1 MTTPYEDFVNIALGK
16 ALSSDVTL
24 PTANEIPVFTGIGR
38 QVTGKTKAELG
49 LALTADL
56 GTAASAD
63 AGDFDPAG
71 SAATALSSAN
81 TYADN
86 NKQAKDATL
95 TALAGLDATA
105 GIVVQTADDTFTKR
119 TLTGTA
125 SQITVTNGDGVAGN
139 PTISLAESGVTAG
152 TYGSMDKLVSL
163 TLTAGGQASAVSEIV
178 ISTAYVESPFS
189 GGNTKIGVSA
199 QGSLT
204 TGKTNT
210 AVGSSSQSSVTSA
223 IGNTAV
229 GARTQL
235 ALTTGLG
242 NTAVGA
248 YSQIGVTTGDS
259 NTAVGSSSQVA
270 LTTGDSNT
278 AVGSL
283 SQIALTIG
291 TLNTAIGSHS
301 QVAMTDGSRNT
312 AIGSYAQYLLTT
324 GSYNTCIGTN
334 AQNVLTTGSY
344 NTCIGVN
351 AGYDI
356 TSGSNNTII
365 GSAYGTASM
374 SNNVILATSAAAGVI
389 VAQHNATDW
398 EMKGALFQNVV
409 VGATKTLT
417 ANSQLVVEV
426 TSNSLLTFK
435 LKGTDGTTRTA
446 TLALV

>member
-1 MTTPYEDFVNIALGK
+1 MTTTLFEDFVNAELPLRIGTVE
-16 ALSSDVTL
+16 VTP
-24 PTANEIPVFTGIGR
+24 PTAGKLPVYKGVGLLTEA
-38 QVTGKTKAELG
+38 KTATELG

-56 GTAASAD
+56 DTDGTLAD
-63 AGDFDPAG
+63 NSDTKYPSQKAVK
-71 SAATALSSAN
+71 
-81 TYADN
+81 TYADT
-86 NKQAKDATL
+86 KQAADATL
-95 TALAGLDATA
+95 TALAGLDAT
-105 GIVVQTADDTFTKR
+105 GGLVVQTGDDTFTKR

-139 PTISLAESGVTAG
+139 PTISLAASGVTAG

-223 IGNTAV
+223 IANTAV

-259 NTAVGSSSQVA
+259 NTAVGSSSQSSVTSA
-270 LTTGDSNT
+270 IANT
-278 AVGSL
+278 AVGAGTQL
-283 SQIALTIG
+283 ALTIG
-291 TLNTAIGSHS
+291 TYNTAIGSYS
-301 QVAMTDGSRNT
+301 QPAMTDGSHNT
-312 AIGSYAQYLLTT
+312 AIGSYAQNLLTT
-324 GSYNTCIGTN
+324 GSYNTCIGTF
-334 AQNVLTTGSY
+334 AQNLLTTGSY

-351 AGYDI
+351 AGYNI

-374 SNNVILATSAAAGVI
+374 SNNVILATSGSAGVI

-426 TSNSLLTFK
+426 TSNTLLTFK
-435 LKGTDGTTRTA
+435 LKGTDGATRTA

>member
-1 MTTPYEDFVNIALGK
+1 MTTPFENFVNIALGK
-16 ALSSDVTL
+16 SVSSDVTL

-38 QVTGKTKAELG
+38 QVTGKTTTELG
-49 LALTADL
+49 IAEVEDLAAVATSGSYNDLSNKPTIPAAQVNADWGAGSGVAQILNKPTL
-56 GTAASAD
+56 GTAAAQNV
-63 AGDFDPAG
+63 GDF
-71 SAATALSSAN
+71 ATAAQGTKADSAL
-81 TYADN
+81 
-86 NKQAKDATL
+86 QAVSPA
-95 TALAGLDATA
+95 
-105 GIVVQTADDTFTKR
+105 I
-119 TLTGTA
+119 
-125 SQITVTNGDGVAGN
+125 
-139 PTISLAESGVTAG
+139 TAG

-223 IGNTAV
+223 IANTAV

-248 YSQIGVTTGDS
+248 YSQIGVTTGGS
-259 NTAVGSSSQVA
+259 NTAVGLSSQ
-270 LTTGDSNT
+270 L
-278 AVGSL
+278 
-283 SQIALTIG
+283 ALTIG
-291 TLNTAIGSHS
+291 THNTTIGSNS
-301 QVAMTDGSRNT
+301 QPAMTEGLRNT

-324 GSYNTCIGTN
+324 GSYNTCIG
-334 AQNVLTTGSY
+334 
-344 NTCIGVN
+344 VN
-351 AGYDI
+351 AGYNI

-374 SNNVILATSAAAGVI
+374 SNNVILATSDTTGVI

-398 EMKGALFQNVV
+398 EMKGALFQNVT
-409 VGATKTLT
+409 VGAAKTLT

-435 LKGTDGTTRTA
+435 LKGTDGVTRTA
-446 TLALV
+446 TLSLV

>member
-1 MTTPYEDFVNIALGK
+1 MTQQFENFVNAALDK
-16 ALSSDVTL
+16 SLASDVTL
-24 PTANEIPVFTGIGR
+24 PTANKIPVFTGIGR
-38 QVTGKTKAELG
+38 QVTGKTIAELG
-49 LALTADL
+49 LALSTDL
-56 GTAASAD
+56 GTAAAQNV
-63 AGDFDPAG
+63 GYF
-71 SAATALSSAN
+71 ATAAQGTKADSAL
-81 TYADN
+81 
-86 NKQAKDATL
+86 QAVSPA
-95 TALAGLDATA
+95 
-105 GIVVQTADDTFTKR
+105 I
-119 TLTGTA
+119 
-125 SQITVTNGDGVAGN
+125 
-139 PTISLAESGVTAG
+139 TAG

-178 ISTAYVESPFS
+178 ISTEYVESPFS

-223 IGNTAV
+223 IANTAV

-248 YSQIGVTTGDS
+248 YSQIGVTTGGS
-259 NTAVGSSSQVA
+259 NTAVGMSSQH
-270 LTTGDSNT
+270 T
-278 AVGSL
+278 
-283 SQIALTIG
+283 LTIG
-291 TLNTAIGSHS
+291 THNTAIGSNS
-301 QVAMTDGSRNT
+301 QPDMTDGSRNT

-324 GSYNTCIGTN
+324 GSYNTCIG
-334 AQNVLTTGSY
+334 S
-344 NTCIGVN
+344 N
-351 AGYDI
+351 AGYNI

-374 SNNVILATSAAAGVI
+374 SNNVILATSDTVGAI

-398 EMKGALFQNVV
+398 EMKGALFQNVT
-409 VGATKTLT
+409 VGAAKTLT

-435 LKGTDGTTRTA
+435 LRGTDGVTRTA
-446 TLALV
+446 TLSLV